1 MNGSLK
7 KIVLI
12 VAAVAVV
19 AGAAAAVIG
28 LLGGVTPRQAGGVVV
43 GPGRTENVDEVRTLS
58 LAGVDRI
65 EVSVVSSDVSV
76 TESADGGVTARLSG
90 AVGASGAFR
99 VPELIAEL
107 RGGTAVIRVD
117 HKSVNVV
124 MGWYRADLKLEV
136 AIPKGYRG
144 ALAIGSVSA
153 SIQVPPGRTFTT
165 LDVGSVSGRLEL
177 GAFMAD
183 EFRGHTVS
191 GDIKG
196 NASAKSANLSSTSG
210 DITLGGLTGDLTAHT
225 VSGNVMLA
233 WISFS
238 DRIDINTTSG
248 DVTLGV
254 PAGSGFR
261 LDAGSTSGRITTD
274 HPVTVQGSTSGP
286 GRRSLAGDVGS
297 GAGSVKVRTVSGSIS
312 IAK

>member
-19 AGAAAAVIG
+19 AGAAAAVIA
-28 LLGGVTPRQAGGVVV
+28 LLGGVTPRQAGGVVL
-43 GPGRTENVDEVRTLS
+43 GPGRTETVDQVKTLS
-58 LAGVDRI
+58 LSGVDRI
-65 EVSVVSSDVSV
+65 EVSVVSSDVTV
-76 TESADGGVTARLSG
+76 TESADGSATARLTGS
-90 AVGASGAFR
+90 VGASGAFT

-117 HKSVNVV
+117 HKSNVV
-124 MGWYRADLKLEV
+124 IGWYRSDLKLEV

-144 ALAIGSVSA
+144 ALTIGSVSA

-165 LDVGSVSGRLEL
+165 LDVGSVSGRIDL
-177 GAFMAD
+177 GAFTAD

-191 GDIKG
+191 GDIQG
-196 NASAKSANLSSTSG
+196 NASAKSANLSTTSG
-210 DITLGGLTGDLTAHT
+210 GIVFGGFTGDLTAHT
-225 VSGNVMLA
+225 VSGNVQLA

-238 DRIDINTTSG
+238 GRVDIGTTSG
-248 DVTLGV
+248 DVNLGI

-261 LDAGSTSGRITTD
+261 LDTSSTSGRITTD
-274 HPVTVQGSTSGP
+274 HPVTVQGSSSGP
-286 GRRSLAGDVGS
+286 GRRTLEGDVGS
-297 GAGSVKVRTVSGSIS
+297 GKGSVKVRTVSGSIT
-312 IAK
+312 IGK